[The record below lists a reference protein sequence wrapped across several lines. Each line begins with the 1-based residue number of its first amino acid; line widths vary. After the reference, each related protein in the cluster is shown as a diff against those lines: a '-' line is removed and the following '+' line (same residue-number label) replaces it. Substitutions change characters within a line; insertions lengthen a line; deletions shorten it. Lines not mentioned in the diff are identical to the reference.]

1 MSYTSYED
9 LSEQRTRHTI
19 QTSLSTVQSS
29 LSTVQSTLSKVQS
42 TLNTNK
48 VSNHIPCNE
57 SQIHHRP
64 PITYQPSPIRF
75 SEPDGAFVP
84 MTGTNPIRGGMLTSV
99 YPSACSQY
107 GSSLVQVNPADYYGG
122 SPWCN
127 VGILMNNHHHPNSI
141 YALEARF
148 MGNSWTFRARDAL
161 VGLYI
166 YINTV
171 GNGPYGAYRTNDHIT
186 IPGKDGLWTI
196 QIQTQQ
202 QPYLLYVPV

>member
-1 MSYTSYED
+1 MSYASYED
-9 LSEQRTRHTI
+9 LSSQHSKHTPSTI
-19 QTSLSTVQSS
+19 HASLSTIQAS
-29 LSTVQSTLSKVQS
+29 LSTAQASLSKVKAS
-42 TLNTNK
+42 LP
-48 VSNHIPCNE
+48 IEYDPR
-57 SQIHHRP
+57 RP
-64 PITYQPSPIRF
+64 VTYQPSPIRF
-75 SEPDGAFVP
+75 PESEGALVP

-127 VGILMNNHHHPNSI
+127 VGILMNNQHHPNSI

-148 MGNSWTFRARDAL
+148 IGNSWAFRARDAL

-166 YINTV
+166 YIHTV
-171 GNGPYGAYRTNDHIT
+171 GNGPYGAYRTDDRIT
-186 IPGKDGLWTI
+186 IPGKEGVWTI
-196 QIQTQQ
+196 QIQTQH

>member
-1 MSYTSYED
+1 MF
-9 LSEQRTRHTI
+9 
-19 QTSLSTVQSS
+19 
-29 LSTVQSTLSKVQS
+29 
-42 TLNTNK
+42 
-48 VSNHIPCNE
+48 
-57 SQIHHRP
+57 HHRP
-64 PITYQPSPIRF
+64 PVTYQPSPIRF
-75 SEPDGAFVP
+75 PESDGAFVP
-84 MTGTNPIRGGMLTSV
+84 MTGTNPIRGMLTSV

-127 VGILMNNHHHPNSI
+127 VGILMNNQHHPNSI

-166 YINTV
+166 YMNTV
-171 GNGPYGAYRTNDHIT
+171 GNGPYGAYRTNDQIS
-186 IPGKDGLWTI
+186 IPGKDGTWTI